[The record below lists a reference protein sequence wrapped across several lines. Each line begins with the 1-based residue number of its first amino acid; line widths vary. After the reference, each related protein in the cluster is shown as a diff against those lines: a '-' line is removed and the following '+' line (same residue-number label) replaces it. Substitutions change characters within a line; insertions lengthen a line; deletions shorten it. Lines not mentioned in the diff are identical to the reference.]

1 MVATASRKNGR
12 IVKRNKRSIASRT
25 RSTRRITNLPGL
37 LKGSYSL
44 RLPVNS
50 TKAAAENSLG
60 SEEVASGISER
71 PTRHTQKA
79 SGSPSSVDE
88 IVNSSSAKQTR
99 TSVRTNAKQNSYG
112 KQYMRSG
119 LWASTLPSSIPSPLR
134 PSAVVKVAASKGK
147 SNGRSRSAATSTSGG
162 GPHSSSNSK
171 QSQGKGREGVTVHE
185 QRRYGRSARTKPLF
199 TTTELNRKGNVSTVP
214 RTPDSQPSTTHSSSS
229 STASE
234 TSPKSVSSMS
244 LSDSLDSENEAEES
258 DSDDDQNDHIPSSF
272 PPLPMY
278 WGKTLINEERDF
290 VLPWSLVKDV
300 EEGVLDR
307 KRTPSRYKQTKQSKP
322 STVFR
327 RCFPS
332 DNDIPHADIY
342 VERKPF
348 TEEAKV
354 ICECAPTS
362 GCRYDCLNR

>member
-44 RLPVNS
+44 RLPANS
-50 TKAAAENSLG
+50 AKTAAEKSFV
-60 SEEVASGISER
+60 SEEVASGTSER
-71 PTRHTQKA
+71 LTRQTHKA

-88 IVNSSSAKQTR
+88 VANSVSAKQTR
-99 TSVRTNAKQNSYG
+99 TSIRANAKQNSYG

-134 PSAVVKVAASKGK
+134 PSAVVKVAAPKGK
-147 SNGRSRSAATSTSGG
+147 SNGRSRSAATSASGD
-162 GPHSSSNSK
+162 GPRSSSNSK
-171 QSQGKGREGVTVHE
+171 QSKGKGRESTAVHE
-185 QRRYGRSARTKPLF
+185 QRRYGRSARAKPLF
-199 TTTELNRKGNVSTVP
+199 TTTELNRKGTASTIP

-234 TSPKSVSSMS
+234 TSPKSVSSVS
-244 LSDSLDSENEAEES
+244 LSELSDSENDDKAS
-258 DSDDDQNDHIPSSF
+258 DSDDDQNNHIPTSF

-307 KRTPSRYKQTKQSKP
+307 KRTPSRYKQTRQSK
-322 STVFR
+322 SSIVR
-327 RCFPS
+327 RTRLF
-332 DNDIPHADIY
+332 
-342 VERKPF
+342 F
-348 TEEAKV
+348 
-354 ICECAPTS
+354 
-362 GCRYDCLNR
+362 